1 MAKSELTETAKQEDR
16 RWKIESAA
24 RTLKDFAKLKRDKKL
39 LKEAQDFLRQEI
51 ADAKKVLK
59 SI

>member
-1 MAKSELTETAKQEDR
+1 MAKSELTESAKQEER

-24 RTLKDFAKLKRDKKL
+24 STLKEFAKLKRDKKL
-39 LKEAQDFLRQEI
+39 LKEARDFLKQEI

-59 SI
+59 TT